1 MKSPVLNNNDGNH
14 IKARVD
20 QCQWDGF
27 PYTTLTATDGR
38 QIPAGSY
45 QLVWKWD
52 WCHFDKTKKGLYAD
66 LDSPSHA
73 LWSVVSADQLYV
85 SRRNTLAPAVWDE
98 LSALTE
104 EQRNAVAACCSI
116 CLFLYMYHNVGR
128 GRTTWFSP
136 CGWLYWRQGKQR
148 PQPKETPCLRQ

>member
-52 WCHFDKTKKGLYAD
+52 WSHFDKTKKGLYAD

-116 CLFLYMYHNVGR
+116 CLFLLIYV
-128 GRTTWFSP
+128 S
-136 CGWLYWRQGKQR
+136 
-148 PQPKETPCLRQ
+148 